1 MKKII
6 FIFAMS
12 ISLTS
17 IGQKMDYV
25 ALSQQLLETA
35 RQNKPSKD
43 IQQQLAEVS
52 LNDLNVDLDTDTK
65 RKAFWINIY
74 NAYVQ
79 IILTDA
85 PEKFEDRGA
94 FFSGAQIKLVGRE
107 LSFDD
112 IEHGIIR
119 GSQSKYALGFIP
131 KWFVNDFERKLRVR
145 ERDGRIHFAL
155 NCGAKSCP
163 PIPILSTD
171 RLEEQLDAA
180 SRSYLQATTTYD
192 APTKTAGVTALF
204 SWFRGD
210 FGNLSGVREYLH
222 RYEAIPK
229 TADPSLSFNDYD
241 WTLDLGNYIDL

>member
-1 MKKII
+1 MTI
-6 FIFAMS
+6 
-12 ISLTS
+12 TYTG
-17 IGQKMDYV
+17 IGQNTDFV
-25 ALSQQLLETA
+25 TLSQQLLEAA
-35 RQNKPSKD
+35 RYQKPSEE
-43 IQQQLAEVS
+43 IQERLAKVS
-52 LNDLNVDLDTDTK
+52 LSELNEALDTDNE

-79 IILTDA
+79 IILTEK

-94 FFSGAQIKLVGRE
+94 FFSGAQIKLVGRV

-145 ERDGRIHFAL
+145 TRDGRIHFAL

-163 PIPILSTD
+163 PIPILD
-171 RLEEQLDAA
+171 DNRIEQQLDAA
-180 SRSYLQATTTYD
+180 SRSYLQSTTTYD
-192 APTKTAGVTALF
+192 ASTNKAGVTALF

-210 FGNLSGVREYLH
+210 FGNLSGARDYLR
-222 RYEAIPK
+222 RYEAIPE